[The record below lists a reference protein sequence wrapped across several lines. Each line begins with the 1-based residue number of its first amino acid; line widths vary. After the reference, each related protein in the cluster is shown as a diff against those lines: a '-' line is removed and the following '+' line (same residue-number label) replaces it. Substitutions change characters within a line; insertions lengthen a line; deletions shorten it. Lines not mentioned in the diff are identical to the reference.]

1 MHHSHIRQSHDCR
14 QVGWLKR
21 IRSMPPSS

>member
-1 MHHSHIRQSHDCR
+1 MHHSHISRSHDCR
-14 QVGWLKR
+14 QVDWLKR